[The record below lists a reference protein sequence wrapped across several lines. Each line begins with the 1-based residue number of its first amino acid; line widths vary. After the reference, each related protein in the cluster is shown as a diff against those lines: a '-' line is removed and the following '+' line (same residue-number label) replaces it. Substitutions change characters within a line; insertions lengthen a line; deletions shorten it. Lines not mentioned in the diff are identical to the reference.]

1 MWLQRHAISIVRV
14 TEFRFEHDR
23 AGVEADLRHF
33 LADDR
38 AA

>member
-1 MWLQRHAISIVRV
+1 LARSWRTAAVAVCQRY
-14 TEFRFEHDR
+14 R